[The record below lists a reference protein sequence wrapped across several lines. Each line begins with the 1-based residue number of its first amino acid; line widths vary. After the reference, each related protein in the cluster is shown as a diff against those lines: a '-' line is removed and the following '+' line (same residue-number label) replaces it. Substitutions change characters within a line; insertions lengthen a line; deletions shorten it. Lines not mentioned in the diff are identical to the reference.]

1 MSRFSS
7 FLTDSRVQ
15 SAIGVAVLSAIV
27 LLGARAFQLA
37 LAWAV
42 ALCGLVVLAGV
53 AVWLVRRQ
61 RARRRRP
68 AF

>member
-27 LLGARAFQLA
+27 LLGAASA
-37 LAWAV
+37 APW
-42 ALCGLVVLAGV
+42 
-53 AVWLVRRQ
+53 
-61 RARRRRP
+61 
-68 AF
+68 